1 MPLSP
6 VKVFVS
12 YAHANDVVHK
22 AFADSLAAAA
32 RQGAFEYWDDTKIQS
47 GADWDDVIREE
58 LGKADVALLLVSNA
72 FLSSEYC
79 SHVELRSL
87 LLRTRKLFWVI
98 VDDCPW
104 QLSPLSDLQAC
115 ATLAGMNQAQ
125 LSAAATRVVV
135 QIAQYGRELE
145 RQRSPAQ
152 KFLFDYAPGAAR
164 EFANFEPLPGGRH
177 CWVQRATT
185 RVEGGGGDEPVV
197 IKVLLKNPSEDLA
210 GPFANA
216 AARAATLR
224 DPSFIRLRKHFLNER
239 LPVLVMESAGQTL
252 LEDELRQAPFP
263 ADRVRDLL
271 ITLARAFTELHERG
285 GMYGLLNSHNVFL
298 DPETRGVRCAAIS
311 ITGLLSQVHDW
322 KAFIGD
328 DPDSAS
334 YLIPEQ
340 YANQPWSPYSDQY
353 VLGQLGVEM
362 LTGRPPVP
370 RVDNPGDLARKEA
383 FFAAPLAQL
392 EPRILFHEELS
403 AALSRLL
410 QRDPLKRFP
419 TMKHACD
426 ELRAVDDEMV
436 GFARYAYNRASDLP
450 GFFDEFYAAFF
461 AACPGARDEF
471 VKAHGGHDTA
481 RMTTQSVALRV
492 ALGAAL
498 APPDRVKDALGPYGK
513 KHRAVPPAF
522 FQAFAE
528 TFVSTL
534 AGRVDLPPFVLDAV
548 RTMLNLAA
556 AHLTTVAV

>member
-1 MPLSP
+1 MPTSP
-6 VKVFVS
+6 VRVFVS

-22 AFADSLAAAA
+22 AFGDSLAAAA
-32 RQGAFEYWDDTKIQS
+32 RQGAFEYWDDTKIAA
-47 GADWDDVIREE
+47 GAGWDTVIREE
-58 LGKADVALLLVSNA
+58 LARADVALLLVSNA

-79 SHVELRSL
+79 SQVELRSL

-104 QLSPLSDLQAC
+104 QLSPLSALQAC

-125 LSAAATRVVV
+125 VGTAATQVII
-135 QIAQYGRELE
+135 QIAHYGRELE

-164 EFANFEPLPGGRH
+164 EFANFEPLPSGRH

-185 RVEGGGGDEPVV
+185 RIEGGIGDEPVV

-210 GPFANA
+210 GPFATA

-224 DPSFIRLRKHFLNER
+224 HPSFVRLRKHFLNER
-239 LPVLVMESAGQTL
+239 LPVLVMESAGQHL
-252 LEDELRQAPFP
+252 LEDVLEKAPLP

-271 ITLARAFTELHERG
+271 LTLAEAFAELHDRG

-298 DPETRGVRCAAIS
+298 DVETQKMRCAAIS

-370 RVDNPGDLARKEA
+370 HVESPGDLARKEA
-383 FFAAPLAQL
+383 FFANPLAAL
-392 EPRILFHEELS
+392 EPRIRYHEEL
-403 AALSRLL
+403 AAVLSRLM

-419 TMKHACD
+419 TMKHAIED
-426 ELRAVDDEMV
+426 LRGVDDETV
-436 GFARYAYNRASDLP
+436 GFARYAYRRACEQS
-450 GFFDEFYAAFF
+450 GFFDQFYTAFF
-461 AACPGARDEF
+461 AACPGAHDEF
-471 VKAHGGHDTA
+471 VKAHGGTDLG
-481 RMTTQSVALRV
+481 RMATQAVALRV
-492 ALGAAL
+492 ALSAAMQ
-498 APPDRVKDALGPYGK
+498 PPDRVKDALDPYVH
-513 KHRAVPPAF
+513 KHRGVPPAF
-522 FQAFAE
+522 FQVFAD
-528 TFVSTL
+528 TFVATL
-534 AGRVDLPPFVLDAV
+534 AARVDLPPFVLDAV
-548 RTMLNLAA
+548 RTILDRAA
-556 AHLTTVAV
+556 ATLAPDPV